1 VTGTVKDS
9 PRDWITEDWPGWVR
23 GQALRPRPFS
33 GGKICHVGMGTAFDL
48 AGFDRFV
55 DEQGIPMRIIRKRS
69 PWIAKRLEGHVLRL
83 EEVGTPGDLR
93 TKEEAGAEV
102 VLPTGGAASSA
113 PALPHP
119 RGWKRPSPR
128 RG

>member
-1 VTGTVKDS
+1 
-9 PRDWITEDWPGWVR
+9 
-23 GQALRPRPFS
+23 
-33 GGKICHVGMGTAFDL
+33 MGTAFDL
-48 AGFDRFV
+48 AEFDRFV

-102 VLPTGGAASSA
+102 SYLSGARRPPHQPSYTLGAGSGRRLAADNPASLSESWSTS
-113 PALPHP
+113 
-119 RGWKRPSPR
+119 RS
-128 RG
+128 